1 MLTFIST
8 PSHGFLQ
15 VSRFDV
21 EGSGYKPSR
30 FSFIDP
36 ETDRMYL
43 EEDCD
48 APGFLKAANL
58 QTHPIR
64 EINVDWHHGK
74 TWMRLSGE
82 GFVSP
87 FEHYER

>member
-8 PSHGFLQ
+8 PSHGFLE
-15 VSRFDV
+15 VSKYDV
-21 EGSGYKPSR
+21 IGSGYKPSEC
-30 FSFIDP
+30 SFIDP

-48 APGFLKAANL
+48 ATGFLKAAKL
-58 QTHPIR
+58 ESHPIR
-64 EINVDWHHGK
+64 EVVVNWNHGE

-82 GFVSP
+82 GYVSP
-87 FEHYER
+87 FETYER